1 VQRSGTTFVVWSLLG
16 LLAVCCCAMSAQ
28 AQDGKTYWQVDGGG
42 GSGTRAVMTLD
53 GGRLRFVRSTGEVA
67 SYLIPDGAEY
77 FAGQRSGNTISG
89 FFAYSLLQPSRCA
102 PAYSGELILS
112 GDGRSFTL
120 TAAAHPK
127 REPSFDDEMCKRYG
141 DNMPTCRGR
150 NRVEPSCGSA
160 FRPADVTRG
169 VQILWPSREVVAAVA
184 PPVIARLPD
193 VATPSKAVEKIAQ
206 AARPVA
212 STSNDL
218 AIAPERTDQMI
229 AVVLLAVVVACWLL
243 FSNGTAARFVA
254 RLLVRLARWLAL
266 GVAVVAMLLGVCA
279 AVTRLDRPQG
289 SATEWVVKTIIAPV
303 AQTVETVAPS
313 CGHVIYNSPQ
323 QNIDGC
329 KNSVLQG
336 LMFWEWRVFSRVPT
350 WYIPSLGQSPPA
362 AQSGVAAAL
371 WWMWDWVVT
380 IVSAPFR
387 FIGWVFGKIGD
398 AFLLVG
404 VNLSAFLQ
412 WLATPFINFFWLLYT
427 IGYWLLWVVWTI
439 IVWVVWLLWSLLG
452 LLLQFLKWFVVN
464 LGNYVLALALVAA
477 AFFVV
482 AMQGNN
488 PLSDW
493 VKAYIARN
501 KPQPQPQPQQRDYKP
516 NPPPPPDVK
525 LAAYM
530 EALDLF
536 GLKDQAGRLKED
548 DCRARYK
555 KLSKQS
561 HPDSGGTNRMQAN
574 VNAAWIVICE
584 RHGWR
589 K

>member
-1 VQRSGTTFVVWSLLG
+1 
-16 LLAVCCCAMSAQ
+16 
-28 AQDGKTYWQVDGGG
+28 
-42 GSGTRAVMTLD
+42 
-53 GGRLRFVRSTGEVA
+53 
-67 SYLIPDGAEY
+67 
-77 FAGQRSGNTISG
+77 
-89 FFAYSLLQPSRCA
+89 
-102 PAYSGELILS
+102 
-112 GDGRSFTL
+112 
-120 TAAAHPK
+120 
-127 REPSFDDEMCKRYG
+127 
-141 DNMPTCRGR
+141 
-150 NRVEPSCGSA
+150 
-160 FRPADVTRG
+160 
-169 VQILWPSREVVAAVA
+169 
-184 PPVIARLPD
+184 
-193 VATPSKAVEKIAQ
+193 
-206 AARPVA
+206 
-212 STSNDL
+212 
-218 AIAPERTDQMI
+218 MI
-229 AVVLLAVVVACWLL
+229 AVALLVVVVTCWLF
-243 FSNGTAARFVA
+243 FSNGTAARFVV
-254 RLLVRLARWLAL
+254 RLLVRLARWLSL
-266 GVAVVAMLLGVCA
+266 GVAVVAVLLGVCA

-289 SATEWVVKTIIAPV
+289 SATDWVVKTIIAPV
-303 AQTVETVAPS
+303 AQTVETVAPT

-336 LMFWEWRVFSRVPT
+336 LMFWEWRVFSRAST

-362 AQSGVAAAL
+362 AQTGVASAL

-387 FIGWVFGKIGD
+387 FIGWLFGKIGD
-398 AFLLVG
+398 AFMLVG

-464 LGNYVLALALVAA
+464 LGNYVLALVLVAA
-477 AFFVV
+477 AFFLV

-488 PLSDW
+488 PLSEW

-501 KPQPQPQPQQRDYKP
+501 KPQPQPQPRPQQRDYKP
-516 NPPPPPDVK
+516 NPPPPPDLK

-536 GLKDQAGRLKED
+536 GLKDKVGFLKED
-548 DCRARYK
+548 DCRAVYK

-561 HPDSGGTNRMQAN
+561 HPDSGGTNRLQAN
-574 VNAAWIVICE
+574 VNAAWIIICE
-584 RHGWR
+584 KHGWR